1 MNKKPIDK
9 TIPKFWRHKNRRL
22 SAEPLFSLIDG
33 LELTNTQIGEALN
46 IHRTTINKW
55 REKGIPIYQADKVAC
70 WSAYTLPTYGSVL
83 SEGLKAGC
91 YCADI
96 ALPHI
101 AWVWD

>member
-70 WSAYTLPTYGSVL
+70 WIGVLPSYIWGNQWWSSTS
-83 SEGLKAGC
+83 
-91 YCADI
+91 I
-96 ALPHI
+96 N
-101 AWVWD
+101 